1 MARIPKLLTP
11 TLCIPEAA
19 AGTGPSYSG
28 VLSGSIL
35 KFSRQDPLEKT
46 QHGFSGP
53 PEVQHHLKLQRSVHG
68 VTYDSS
74 IGEGGATEDLQKAG
88 SDGREKEKKFSG
100 AL

>member
-1 MARIPKLLTP
+1 MARIPQAFNPNSLYTRSSVH
-11 TLCIPEAA
+11 
-19 AGTGPSYSG
+19 TGPSHSG

-74 IGEGGATEDLQKAG
+74 IEARGAIEALEEAA